1 MLISDMGV
9 PQGTILGPSS
19 FSCYLNDM
27 SLKILI
33 ALLILFADDSTAVV
47 KGKTVDIVN
56 KKSSEVNYQFVK
68 FAAEN
73 FLKINA
79 SKTKAL
85 QIHTHQTL
93 NLAPPELKIDDVSV
107 EIVTNSKLLGIIIII
122 IILYCICIA
131 SSHVISPITISDTMN
146 WSLQCNRVASKLRSV
161 YNVARKCYRRNI
173 KNCILFLCPK
183 PNPLLNCDMG
193 RIATHGKCIHCPKE
207 SSTCY
212 GGDQITAE
220 QLCARIMPTPFPE
233 IQNYD
238 CILTLFL

>member
-107 EIVTNSKLLGIIIII
+107 EIVTNSKLLGI
-122 IILYCICIA
+122 
-131 SSHVISPITISDTMN
+131 TISDTMN